1 MEGSAEKQMVGSNL
15 EPKLRGFRLP
25 RFAACVYKTGHSKSP
40 AEDFAGSTRK
50 DALKEVILRNHAGDS
65 E

>member
-1 MEGSAEKQMVGSNL
+1 MEGSSEKQLVGPDPR
-15 EPKLRGFRLP
+15 PKLRGFRLP

-40 AEDFAGSTRK
+40 AKDFAGSTRK